1 MCTFCTLLLIIHHEN
16 KQKCFTEKET
26 LVAIRGQSRNKE
38 IVALK
43 LKTDLLVGVVT
54 LARMVKL
61 LLTVRRLANT
71 CVKEAER
78 KRENSRISL
87 NSNSASHDKQLA
99 LIIYCLPDTTE
110 AYLSKRGDYEIFSM
124 TGKRG
129 KSSSSKSEEKKKLYI
144 LVMFINGLL

>member
-1 MCTFCTLLLIIHHEN
+1 M
-16 KQKCFTEKET
+16 
-26 LVAIRGQSRNKE
+26 AIRGQSRNKE
-38 IVALK
+38 IVASK

-71 CVKEAER
+71 FVKEAER

-87 NSNSASHDKQLA
+87 NSNSASHDKQLS

-124 TGKRG
+124 TGERG
-129 KSSSSKSEEKKKLYI
+129 KSSSSKWEEKKKILNI
-144 LVMFINGLL
+144 LVNVYKWSVIVLR

>member
-1 MCTFCTLLLIIHHEN
+1 MNKIIKFCIG
-16 KQKCFTEKET
+16 KET
-26 LVAIRGQSRNKE
+26 LVAIRGQSRNIE
-38 IVALK
+38 IVASK

-71 CVKEAER
+71 CIKEAER
-78 KRENSRISL
+78 RKSEREQVNSRISL

-124 TGKRG
+124 TAERG
-129 KSSSSKSEEKKKLYI
+129 KSSPSKWGGKILYI
-144 LVMFINGLL
+144 LVNVYKWSFIVLR